1 MGDDLF
7 FFGCQFREQL
17 ALDYLRGN
25 GHMVPVHGFYHI
37 FRALYQGSAV
47 FLYQQ
52 VAAGGV
58 GVAYAA
64 RKGEAVALVAFGYL
78 GGNEGASF
86 GAGLYYEGGV
96 ADAGYDAVSLH
107 EVLPVG
113 VGAAHE
119 LGEQSALCQHLGGG
133 AAVYGRID
141 AVQAVSQYAHGVES
155 VGQCITMGMD
165 VDAVSQPAYYQ
176 HVGNQGAEFL
186 HETLAE
192 AFAVVGGIACAYD
205 AQDVTAVQVGR
216 AFVEQHERGIGTFA
230 EAGRV
235 GFVVFGQALNL
246 VLLGK
251 RELGFAQAEYFCVLK
266 GSGYFRS
273 DSGKKGRQLAGVFE
287 KHGRTSGSLNQVAG
301 SYQTDAGQKGKG
313 HAAEEFFFV
322 HWFR

>member
-1 MGDDLF
+1 
-7 FFGCQFREQL
+7 
-17 ALDYLRGN
+17 
-25 GHMVPVHGFYHI
+25 MVPVHGFYHI

-58 GVAYAA
+58 GIAYAA

-86 GAGLYYEGGV
+86 GAGLYHEGSV
-96 ADAGYDAVSLH
+96 ADAGYDAVALH

-119 LGEQSALCQHLGGG
+119 LGEQSALCQHLGSG
-133 AAVYGRID
+133 AAVYGWVD
-141 AVQAVSQYAHGVES
+141 AVQTVSQYTHGVES
-155 VGQCITMGMD
+155 VGQCLAVGMD
-165 VDAVSQPAYYQ
+165 VDAVSQSAHYQ
-176 HVGNQGAEFL
+176 HVGKQGAEFL

-205 AQDVTAVQVGR
+205 AQDVPAVQVGR
-216 AFVEQHERGIGTFA
+216 AFVEQDERGIGTFA
-230 EAGRV
+230 EAGWI

-251 RELGFAQAEYFCVLK
+251 RELGFAQTEYFRMLK
-266 GSGYFRS
+266 GGSYLRS
-273 DSGKKGRQLAGVFE
+273 DSGKKGR
-287 KHGRTSGSLNQVAG
+287 
-301 SYQTDAGQKGKG
+301 
-313 HAAEEFFFV
+313 
-322 HWFR
+322 